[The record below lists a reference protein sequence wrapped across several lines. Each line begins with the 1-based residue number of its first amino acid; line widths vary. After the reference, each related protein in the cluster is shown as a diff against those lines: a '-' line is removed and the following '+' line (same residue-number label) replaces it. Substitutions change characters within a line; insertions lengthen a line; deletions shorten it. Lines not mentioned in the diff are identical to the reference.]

1 LNEVPPVLG
10 KVVLETAKF
19 FVRNAAV
26 T

>member
-1 LNEVPPVLG
+1 LNEVPQVLG